1 MKSTLKQI
9 LDRQGIL
16 VLDGSMGTALEN
28 LGADLNNKLWTARV
42 LADRPELVKEV
53 HIQYFRAGADAG
65 ITCSYQASLPG
76 LMETG
81 YSREQA
87 EALIT
92 RAVQVFLDA
101 RQEWWDAEGKQ
112 AGRSWPLCLAS
123 AGPYGA
129 YLADGSEYK
138 GHYGV
143 SADTLRDF
151 HRRRAELL
159 WQAGADALLFET
171 EPSLMEAEVEA
182 QIAEELGAPY
192 WISFSCCDGRHNCEG
207 QLLADCAR
215 QLARNYP
222 HLQAIGVNCTKPE
235 YITSLI
241 GELKG
246 ASDLPIIV
254 YPNSG
259 EEYDPQTKT
268 WHGVGTDRRFGDY
281 ALDYMKSPTP
291 SPPAAVP
298 ARSGQTA
305 PSSPN
310 YPASCSWLRLPSS
323 WASSK
328 PGASAVSPRI
338 GIRNS
343 KSPSPGSWAASS
355 QPVPSAPIS
364 PPSDRPSPCWSR

>member
-1 MKSTLKQI
+1 M
-9 LDRQGIL
+9 
-16 VLDGSMGTALEN
+16 
-28 LGADLNNKLWTARV
+28 
-42 LADRPELVKEV
+42 
-53 HIQYFRAGADAG
+53 
-65 ITCSYQASLPG
+65 
-76 LMETG
+76 
-81 YSREQA
+81 
-87 EALIT
+87 
-92 RAVQVFLDA
+92 
-101 RQEWWDAEGKQ
+101 
-112 AGRSWPLCLAS
+112 
-123 AGPYGA
+123 
-129 YLADGSEYK
+129 ADGSEYK

-159 WQAGADALLFET
+159 WQAGADVLLFET

-235 YITSLI
+235 YIASLI

-281 ALDYMKSPTP
+281 ALDYMK
-291 SPPAAVP
+291 AGAV
-298 ARSGQTA
+298 AVGGCCTTVFVVCRKRRCRMKTA
-305 PSSPN
+305 PFLHFLEP
-310 YPASCSWLRLPSS
+310 RVHDE
-323 WASSK
+323 
-328 PGASAVSPRI
+328 PGQGQDDEGAGDGADHRADAFF
-338 GIRNS
+338 G
-343 KSPSPGSWAASS
+343 
-355 QPVPSAPIS
+355 
-364 PPSDRPSPCWSR
+364 DD

>member
-9 LDRQGIL
+9 LDREGIL

-101 RQEWWDAEGKQ
+101 RQEWWDAE
-112 AGRSWPLCLAS
+112 
-123 AGPYGA
+123 
-129 YLADGSEYK
+129 
-138 GHYGV
+138 
-143 SADTLRDF
+143 
-151 HRRRAELL
+151 
-159 WQAGADALLFET
+159 
-171 EPSLMEAEVEA
+171 
-182 QIAEELGAPY
+182 ELGAPY

-235 YITSLI
+235 YIASLI

-246 ASDLPIIV
+246 AS
-254 YPNSG
+254 G
-259 EEYDPQTKT
+259 RT
-268 WHGVGTDRRFGDY
+268 
-281 ALDYMKSPTP
+281 
-291 SPPAAVP
+291 
-298 ARSGQTA
+298 
-305 PSSPN
+305 
-310 YPASCSWLRLPSS
+310 
-323 WASSK
+323 
-328 PGASAVSPRI
+328 AVSAIMPWI
-338 GIRNS
+338 T
-343 KSPSPGSWAASS
+343 
-355 QPVPSAPIS
+355 
-364 PPSDRPSPCWSR
+364 

>member
-159 WQAGADALLFET
+159 WQAGADVLLFET
-171 EPSLMEAEVEA
+171 EPPKNW
-182 QIAEELGAPY
+182 AP
-192 WISFSCCDGRHNCEG
+192 
-207 QLLADCAR
+207 
-215 QLARNYP
+215 P
-222 HLQAIGVNCTKPE
+222 IG
-235 YITSLI
+235 S
-241 GELKG
+241 
-246 ASDLPIIV
+246 A
-254 YPNSG
+254 
-259 EEYDPQTKT
+259 
-268 WHGVGTDRRFGDY
+268 F
-281 ALDYMKSPTP
+281 
-291 SPPAAVP
+291 PAATAATTAKASSWPIVP
-298 ARSGQTA
+298 ASWPVTIRTCRPSASTARSRNTL
-305 PSSPN
+305 
-310 YPASCSWLRLPSS
+310 PASS
-323 WASSK
+323 
-328 PGASAVSPRI
+328 V
-338 GIRNS
+338 N
-343 KSPSPGSWAASS
+343 
-355 QPVPSAPIS
+355 
-364 PPSDRPSPCWSR
+364 

>member
-1 MKSTLKQI
+1 MKNTLKQI

-92 RAVQVFLDA
+92 RAVQVFMEA

-159 WQAGADALLFET
+159 WQAGADVLLFET

-192 WISFSCCDGRHNCEG
+192 WISFSCCD
-207 QLLADCAR
+207 ATTA
-215 QLARNYP
+215 
-222 HLQAIGVNCTKPE
+222 K
-235 YITSLI
+235 
-241 GELKG
+241 
-246 ASDLPIIV
+246 ASSWPI
-254 YPNSG
+254 
-259 EEYDPQTKT
+259 
-268 WHGVGTDRRFGDY
+268 
-281 ALDYMKSPTP
+281 
-291 SPPAAVP
+291 VP
-298 ARSGQTA
+298 ASWQTNTRICRLSASTARSR
-305 PSSPN
+305 N
-310 YPASCSWLRLPSS
+310 ILPASS
-323 WASSK
+323 
-328 PGASAVSPRI
+328 G
-338 GIRNS
+338 N
-343 KSPSPGSWAASS
+343 
-355 QPVPSAPIS
+355 
-364 PPSDRPSPCWSR
+364 

>member
-9 LDRQGIL
+9 LDREGIL

-159 WQAGADALLFET
+159 WQAGADVLLFET

-192 WISFSCCDGRHNCEG
+192 WILLRRPPQLRRPAPGRLC
-207 QLLADCAR
+207 
-215 QLARNYP
+215 
-222 HLQAIGVNCTKPE
+222 
-235 YITSLI
+235 
-241 GELKG
+241 
-246 ASDLPIIV
+246 
-254 YPNSG
+254 
-259 EEYDPQTKT
+259 
-268 WHGVGTDRRFGDY
+268 
-281 ALDYMKSPTP
+281 
-291 SPPAAVP
+291 PPAGP
-298 ARSGQTA
+298 
-305 PSSPN
+305 
-310 YPASCSWLRLPSS
+310 
-323 WASSK
+323 
-328 PGASAVSPRI
+328 
-338 GIRNS
+338 
-343 KSPSPGSWAASS
+343 
-355 QPVPSAPIS
+355 
-364 PPSDRPSPCWSR
+364 

>member
-9 LDRQGIL
+9 LDREGIL

-159 WQAGADALLFET
+159 WQAGADVLLFET

-182 QIAEELGAPY
+182 QIAEELGAPLLDQL
-192 WISFSCCDGRHNCEG
+192 FLLRRPPQLRRPAPGRLC
-207 QLLADCAR
+207 
-215 QLARNYP
+215 
-222 HLQAIGVNCTKPE
+222 
-235 YITSLI
+235 
-241 GELKG
+241 
-246 ASDLPIIV
+246 
-254 YPNSG
+254 
-259 EEYDPQTKT
+259 
-268 WHGVGTDRRFGDY
+268 
-281 ALDYMKSPTP
+281 
-291 SPPAAVP
+291 PPAGP
-298 ARSGQTA
+298 
-305 PSSPN
+305 
-310 YPASCSWLRLPSS
+310 
-323 WASSK
+323 
-328 PGASAVSPRI
+328 
-338 GIRNS
+338 
-343 KSPSPGSWAASS
+343 
-355 QPVPSAPIS
+355 
-364 PPSDRPSPCWSR
+364 

>member
-9 LDRQGIL
+9 LDREGIL

-159 WQAGADALLFET
+159 WQAGADVLLFET

-182 QIAEELGAPY
+182 QIAEELGASY

-215 QLARNYP
+215 QLASKYP

-235 YITSLI
+235 YIDSLI

-281 ALDYMKSPTP
+281 ALDYMKAGAVAVGGCCTTVADHIRQVV
-291 SPPAAVP
+291 AA
-298 ARSGQTA
+298 RRTYTG
-305 PSSPN
+305 
-310 YPASCSWLRLPSS
+310 
-323 WASSK
+323 K
-328 PGASAVSPRI
+328 
-338 GIRNS
+338 
-343 KSPSPGSWAASS
+343 
-355 QPVPSAPIS
+355 
-364 PPSDRPSPCWSR
+364 

>member
-9 LDRQGIL
+9 LDREGIL

-92 RAVQVFLDA
+92 RADQVFLDA
-101 RQEWWDAEGKQ
+101 RQEWWDAE
-112 AGRSWPLCLAS
+112 
-123 AGPYGA
+123 
-129 YLADGSEYK
+129 GSEYK

-151 HRRRAELL
+151 HRHRAELL
-159 WQAGADALLFET
+159 WQAGADVLLFET
-171 EPSLMEAEVEA
+171 EPALMEAEVEA

-235 YITSLI
+235 YIASLI

-281 ALDYMKSPTP
+281 ALDYMKAGAVAVGGCCTTVADHIRQVV
-291 SPPAAVP
+291 AA
-298 ARSGQTA
+298 RKTYTG
-305 PSSPN
+305 
-310 YPASCSWLRLPSS
+310 
-323 WASSK
+323 K
-328 PGASAVSPRI
+328 
-338 GIRNS
+338 
-343 KSPSPGSWAASS
+343 
-355 QPVPSAPIS
+355 
-364 PPSDRPSPCWSR
+364 

>member
-1 MKSTLKQI
+1 MKNTLKQI
-9 LDRQGIL
+9 LDREGVL

-92 RAVQVFLDA
+92 RAVQVFQEA

-143 SADTLRDF
+143 SADMLRDF

-159 WQAGADALLFET
+159 WQAGADVLLFET

-182 QIAEELGAPY
+182 RIAEELGAHP
-192 WISFSCCDGRHNCEG
+192 
-207 QLLADCAR
+207 
-215 QLARNYP
+215 
-222 HLQAIGVNCTKPE
+222 IG
-235 YITSLI
+235 S
-241 GELKG
+241 
-246 ASDLPIIV
+246 A
-254 YPNSG
+254 
-259 EEYDPQTKT
+259 
-268 WHGVGTDRRFGDY
+268 F
-281 ALDYMKSPTP
+281 
-291 SPPAAVP
+291 PAATAATTVKASSWPIVP
-298 ARSGQTA
+298 AIWLVTIRTCSPSASTARSRNT
-305 PSSPN
+305 S
-310 YPASCSWLRLPSS
+310 PAS
-323 WASSK
+323 
-328 PGASAVSPRI
+328 SA
-338 GIRNS
+338 N
-343 KSPSPGSWAASS
+343 
-355 QPVPSAPIS
+355 
-364 PPSDRPSPCWSR
+364 